1 MDEMEVRKI
10 TRTSVISGTT
20 RTFEIAA
27 TAEQW
32 QAWENGALIQNAFPH
47 LSKADREFIM
57 TGITG
62 AEWDGEF
69 DNDRM
74 TWGDE

>member
-10 TRTSVISGTT
+10 TRTSAISGTT
-20 RTFEIAA
+20 RTFAIAA

-32 QAWENGALIQNAFPH
+32 QAYEEGALIQHAFPH
-47 LSKADREFIM
+47 LSDADREFIM

-69 DNDRM
+69 
-74 TWGDE
+74 GEEEDEAD